1 MLASPPTLERHHDFI
16 WLLTPTTATTPKLCA
31 FDETKKIPCNFA
43 EAYFFNSQNCCV
55 FYTNIGLD
63 RIFLVQLSFV
73 AIGLECKNALFCFS
87 IFILSAKDA
96 FCSAKPTFSLVDFW
110 FLSPCLI

>member
-1 MLASPPTLERHHDFI
+1 MLAYPPTLERHHDFI
-16 WLLTPTTATTPKLCA
+16 WLLAGTATTPKLCA

-73 AIGLECKNALFCFS
+73 AIGLECKNALFFFS
-87 IFILSAKDA
+87 NFILSAKEE
-96 FCSAKPTFSLVDFW
+96 FCLVKPVFSSFY
-110 FLSPCLI
+110 F